1 MSPFV
6 FINILFSLA
15 IAAAIF
21 GGAIFCLIYLIW
33 AFLGER
39 GAARS
44 RRLRLALA
52 SALMSAAGVLGAV
65 AFTFLYTLPMSM
77 NIIRP
82 DFHAPYQTLS
92 RSAAVA
98 VPVLFLLAA
107 GLAGRAALGEPGA
120 RRRKFQYSL
129 VGLFLAAAIGA
140 VNYWL
145 IYSVQVPAYER
156 FVMIESRDWTTR
168 IGEPAPDI
176 TVVKLDGQQAILS
189 ELRGK
194 VVLVNFF
201 ATWCGPCM
209 VELPHMEKL
218 WNRWR
223 DHPQFAMLVIDRGET
238 AETADAFRAKSG
250 KKEFLA
256 RT

>member
-1 MSPFV
+1 
-6 FINILFSLA
+6 
-15 IAAAIF
+15 
-21 GGAIFCLIYLIW
+21 
-33 AFLGER
+33 
-39 GAARS
+39 
-44 RRLRLALA
+44 
-52 SALMSAAGVLGAV
+52 
-65 AFTFLYTLPMSM
+65 
-77 NIIRP
+77 
-82 DFHAPYQTLS
+82 
-92 RSAAVA
+92 
-98 VPVLFLLAA
+98 VLFLLAA

-250 KKEFLA
+250 FTFPFAVDPDASAFKQFAKEGIPRTYLISKDGKILYQSIGFGENDVYLRELA
-256 RT
+256 TLEETIANALNDNS